1 MVESPV
7 TTLTPF
13 RVERIAKRA
22 CSGVAPG
29 ANSTRKPLTLPF
41 WRTAGGPPPMPCTD
55 PASASSVAKLMN
67 TPRSCVPT
75 PVRPSRP

>member
-1 MVESPV
+1 M
-7 TTLTPF
+7 
-13 RVERIAKRA
+13 AKRA
-22 CSGVAPG
+22 CSGAAPG
-29 ANSTRKPLTLPF
+29 ASSTRKPLTLPF
-41 WRTAGGPPPMPCTD
+41 WRTAGGPLGPWTE